1 MIFGLGSIIWFIGAG
16 ITLLRRNEHAGAL
29 S

>member
-1 MIFGLGSIIWFIGAG
+1 MVFGLGSIIWFIGIG
-16 ITLLRRNEHAGAL
+16 VTLLRDGRTAEVT